1 MAEPTATASILPEA
15 SLAGRVLRLAWPAL
29 LQQYTFFLIQQ
40 YDQFLA
46 RYFSEEHQA
55 ALTTANY
62 LYWFTSSYSV
72 IVSAGATALVGR
84 CFGAKDYTLA
94 NRAAGQALVL
104 AVVFGSFATVTA
116 FLGLSTLM
124 DAIRLQNNSPQ
135 IAAQYLYP
143 LAAILVLQMIET
155 AGIACLVGAGDTK
168 TGLAVLVGVALV
180 NVPVAWALSGGAGPA
195 LDFGFTGIA
204 MGTAVA
210 HSLGGL
216 TILALLLRGR
226 SGLKLSF
233 ALLVPDPEILRRLL
247 RVSIPAAVDSL
258 SIACC
263 QLWFLSI
270 VNRLGTVSA
279 AAHGISLRW
288 EALGYLA
295 GAAFGAAASATVSQ
309 SLGQMRPELAAKFG
323 WSSFGLGGGLM
334 TAMGLVFYLLAW
346 PMCELYSPGKPQVT
360 ELAVVALRTIAF
372 AMPAVAAWI
381 IFTASLRAAGD
392 TRVLALFSWT
402 GFLGVRIPLALW
414 LSQDTVDLGPLGV
427 HAGLGW
433 GLAGAWTAMVCDL
446 YFRGALFVWRWAS
459 GRWKSVRV

>member
-1 MAEPTATASILPEA
+1 MPESTPAATLPEA
-15 SLAGRVLRLAWPAL
+15 SLTGRIVRLAIPAL
-29 LQQYTFFLIQQ
+29 AQQYTFFLIQQ

-46 RYFSEEHQA
+46 RNFSEEHQA

-62 LYWFTSSYSV
+62 LYWFISSYSV
-72 IVSAGATALVGR
+72 VVSAGATALVGR
-84 CFGAKDYTLA
+84 SIGAKDFLLA
-94 NRAAGQALVL
+94 NRATGQALVL
-104 AVVFGSFATVTA
+104 AVFFGAIATLLAFA
-116 FLGLSTLM
+116 GLDVLM
-124 DAIRLQNNSPQ
+124 DGIRLQNDSPK
-135 IAAQYLYP
+135 IAVEYLTP
-143 LAAILVLQMIET
+143 LAAILVLQMLET

-180 NVPVAWALSGGAGPA
+180 NVPVAWLLSGGGGPA

-204 MGTAVA
+204 LGTAAA

-216 TILALLLRGR
+216 TILALLVRGR

-233 ALLVPDPEILRRLL
+233 ALLVPDPAILQRLL

-270 VNRLGTVSA
+270 VNGLGTVSA
-279 AAHGISLRW
+279 AAHGIALRW

-309 SLGQMRPELAAKFG
+309 SLGQNRPDLATRYG
-323 WSSFGLGGGLM
+323 WTAYGLGGALM
-334 TAMGLVFYLLAW
+334 TAMGVIFYLLAE

-360 ELAVVALRTIAF
+360 TLAVSALRTIAF

-381 IFTASLRAAGD
+381 IFTSALRAAGD

-402 GFLGVRIPLALW
+402 GFLCVRIPLALW
-414 LSQDTVDLGPLGV
+414 LSRESIDFGSFGEVPGM
-427 HAGLGW
+427 GW
-433 GLAGAWTAMVCDL
+433 GLLGAWVAMVADL
-446 YFRGALFVWRWAS
+446 YFRGALFVARWAS
-459 GRWKSVRV
+459 GRWKSARV

>member
-1 MAEPTATASILPEA
+1 MAEPTAARAIATELSV
-15 SLAGRVLRLAWPAL
+15 AGRLVRLAWPAL

-46 RYFSEEHQA
+46 RHFSEEHQA

-84 CFGAKDYTLA
+84 CCGARDFALA
-94 NRAAGQALVL
+94 NRATGQALVL
-104 AVVFGSFATVTA
+104 AVCFGLFATAVA
-116 FLGLSTLM
+116 FTGLSTLM
-124 DAIRLQNNSPQ
+124 DVIRLRDDSPR
-135 IAAQYLYP
+135 IAAEYLQP
-143 LAAILVLQMIET
+143 LAAILVLQLLET

-168 TGLAVLVGVALV
+168 TGLMVLVGVALV

-204 MGTAVA
+204 MGTAAA
-210 HSLGGL
+210 HALGGL

-226 SGLKLSF
+226 SGLKLNP

-263 QLWFLSI
+263 QIWFLSI
-270 VNRLGTVSA
+270 VNYLGTAQA
-279 AAHGISLRW
+279 AAHGIALRW
-288 EALGYLA
+288 EGLGYLA
-295 GAAFGAAASATVSQ
+295 GGAFGAAASATVSQ
-309 SLGQMRPELAAKFG
+309 SLGQKRPDLAARFG
-323 WSSFGLGGGLM
+323 WSAFGLGGGLM
-334 TAMGLVFYLLAW
+334 SALGLFFYLLAG

-360 ELAVVALRTIAF
+360 ELAVGALRTIAF

-381 IFTASLRAAGD
+381 IFTAALRAAGD
-392 TRVLALFSWT
+392 TRVLAFFSWA

-414 LSQDTVDLGPLGV
+414 LSRETVDLGPLGSV
-427 HAGLGW
+427 PGMGW
-433 GLAGAWTAMVCDL
+433 GLIGAWTAMVSDL
-446 YFRGALFVWRWAS
+446 YFRGALFVWRWSS
-459 GRWKSVRV
+459 GRWKAARV